1 MNSMTHSASPEGLA
15 SRLPVLNTKSLSA
28 DQRMA
33 LAVARIAASRSSLIL
48 CLSPNPPEP
57 RRDADGRPMDEPTF
71 VEMLTARINRK
82 GLLHGSWLTARTL
95 GLRWWNRQPWHT
107 SAELVGQTLAHQARP
122 LMRRYP
128 LGTLGVGAALGVIL
142 VMTVKVGRPRVMQ
155 HIQQQAS
162 PWRDRMT
169 TLLWAQVTSAPVQMA
184 LAGALAAWLADQGS
198 RHAQDAAPRA
208 KAATSPAPSRP
219 E

>member
-15 SRLPVLNTKSLSA
+15 SRLPVLNTKPLSA

-95 GLRWWNRQPWHT
+95 LLRKLAGRRST
-107 SAELVGQTLAHQARP
+107 SRLPELVDLVISRP
-122 LMRRYP
+122 LVSAGMIAEALAVTPR
-128 LGTLGVGAALGVIL
+128 AALDLVADLDLRETTGRGRFRAWSIL
-142 VMTVKVGRPRVMQ
+142 
-155 HIQQQAS
+155 
-162 PWRDRMT
+162 
-169 TLLWAQVTSAPVQMA
+169 
-184 LAGALAAWLADQGS
+184 
-198 RHAQDAAPRA
+198 
-208 KAATSPAPSRP
+208 
-219 E
+219 